1 MSDGSDLKQLVADEV
16 SEQIDVADLI
26 GDGSLEDSING
37 DEIGASVGREF
48 GDRIGRELGGAIG
61 REVHETISEGLEEEK
76 DRSELR
82 SELTAAIKDAF
93 TETLEDL
100 EASDSVASLAKGI
113 SEGSSL
119 EDVLESEDD
128 EDGGNGEAEEMD
140 EDGGNGEAEEMD
152 EDDAVDESDDAVDEG
167 EEDGKVADE
176 DSTTDDEQDSDEG
189 DEPDAGDLEGLRK
202 ETLEQFLEI
211 MSYSDLQS
219 VAKDV
224 GVKANLSR
232 EEMTE
237 RIVETVSESDDEF
250 ATVSNGG

>member
-26 GDGSLEDSING
+26 GGGSLEDSING

-82 SELTAAIKDAF
+82 SELTSAIKDAF
-93 TETLEDL
+93 TEALEDL

-119 EDVLESEDD
+119 EDVLESEED
-128 EDGGNGEAEEMD
+128 EDGGNGETEEMD
-140 EDGGNGEAEEMD
+140 EDGGNGETEEMD
-152 EDDAVDESDDAVDEG
+152 EDDAVDES